1 MTTGNRE
8 DYLINILRL
17 TEGEGI
23 TKTTELATFMKVSP
37 ASVSEMLK
45 ILAAEK
51 LVEYEKYKGVKL
63 TEEGLNY
70 ARQIRRKHHV
80 LENFLVDVLNIDS
93 ETAHEEA
100 CRIEHTLSNESA
112 IKMCQMLG
120 TPADCDCQSCSEPC
134 KAVSSLGVNIT
145 AALSDLSPGE
155 KGTISHLK
163 NDDPQVIRKLISMG
177 FVPGRKLSTDEGS
190 SGDGV
195 RIVTIDDSVVVL
207 DPKLTSSVYIDTCE

>member
-45 ILAAEK
+45 ILAGEK

-63 TEEGLNY
+63 TDEGLSY

-80 LENFLVDVLNIDS
+80 LENFLVDVLNVDS

-100 CRIEHTLSNESA
+100 CRIEHALSNESA
-112 IKMCQMLG
+112 IKICQMLG

-163 NDDPQVIRKLISMG
+163 NDDPEVIKKLILMG
-177 FVPGRKLSTDEGS
+177 FVPGRMLYTDKERDENGIR
-190 SGDGV
+190 V
-195 RIVTIDDSVVVL
+195 VTIDNTIVVL
-207 DPKLTSSVYIDTCE
+207 DAKLTSSVFIDTCS